1 VILLYCPVFQTI
13 LFYLIFHFPLMG
25 SSIGT
30 EWSLFL
36 SILFLR
42 KQYTFIEIF
51 DDAIRGLD
59 KNPDGFLIYAETLE
73 KEKMQKSQKDFALSA
88 VSKEHFTFLTLSSI
102 CQQQSVI
109 CISAEIWIQQFYF
122 GYSFILSASHQS

>member
-1 VILLYCPVFQTI
+1 VDFAKKSVILLYCPVFQTI

-59 KNPDGFLIYAETLE
+59 KNPARVFN
-73 KEKMQKSQKDFALSA
+73 
-88 VSKEHFTFLTLSSI
+88 I
-102 CQQQSVI
+102 CGNSGKREN
-109 CISAEIWIQQFYF
+109 AEITKRFCIICCKQGTFYLPDF
-122 GYSFILSASHQS
+122 VVYLSTTISDLHQR